1 MATLPPLPT
10 RLEKLVGF
18 VVFAQKK
25 NWGSRPFSTTSWSRH
40 GPRDWRV
47 GNEPTTGIDWKVG
60 DLKSR
65 LVPWN
70 LFMSLFLG
78 SPYPSLKLIFS
89 HLKMD
94 GWNTIVSFWDG
105 LFSGPAVSFR
115 ECNRWDRW
123 YIITQKRQEK
133 YHLGLPLIVLAFC
146 GGYMLPIPPI
156 KGTKNT
162 HWSSE
167 QTIDMFSWRESNT
180 LEIRLL
186 EPVPKSNKL
195 TGWSSEMR
203 QMPVKSPQK
212 WQSLKAN
219 AFGTI

>member
-1 MATLPPLPT
+1 MCSSTNLRKPT
-10 RLEKLVGF
+10 IFHHILE
-18 VVFAQKK
+18 
-25 NWGSRPFSTTSWSRH
+25 STR
-40 GPRDWRV
+40 PRDLRV
-47 GNEPTTGIDWKVG
+47 GNVNTGIESGWWPQ
-60 DLKSR
+60 SR

-70 LFMSLFLG
+70 LHVRCFWV
-78 SPYPSLKLIFS
+78 PKNPPLKLTAS
-89 HLKMD
+89 LHLKMD
-94 GWNTIVSFWDG
+94 GWNTIVSFW
-105 LFSGPAVSFR
+105 GPAYFQGQAVSFR

-123 YIITQKRQEK
+123 YMITQKRQEK
-133 YHLGLPLIVLAFC
+133 YHLGLPLMVLAFC

-156 KGTKNT
+156 KGTKNN

-186 EPVPKSNKL
+186 EPDPKSNKL